1 LANPKVN
8 ELTFPDAN
16 GNPTKYNSGAWPKS
30 RFLASPRVGF
40 RWDVEGNKDL
50 IVRGGT
56 GIFTGKI
63 PFVWL
68 TNVPTNSG
76 MYQFGAN
83 VTNTAALQNYKFN
96 PNSDAYAST
105 FPTTAGTSVPAN
117 IVMTDPD
124 FKFPQIFRTNL
135 AFDKRFGQGWLFSM
149 EAIYT
154 KDLNAVRM
162 RNANEKPTNGILTGS
177 DARGR
182 FAAAGDRRLYSNIT
196 SAVIL
201 ENTNKGGGFSFT
213 TAMSKSFANG
223 FYGSFAYTYT
233 TYNEVTS
240 NPGSQ
245 ASSAWNSNPNVG
257 TQNALEM
264 YNSAYVIPHRII
276 GTLSYRKEYIKHLA
290 TTFSLFYEGASQGL
304 YTYTVNGDLNNDG
317 NSVDLMYI
325 PKDATDIIF
334 VASTASATANAYT
347 AQQQSDAF
355 FKFVENVPHL
365 KKNKGRYAQ
374 RNGAALPWYDRVDVK
389 ILQDLFTNIGK
400 RRNTIQISLDILNFT
415 NMINK
420 DWGVIKATTIRN
432 PLVFAG
438 YNSAGAPT
446 YRMTQI
452 NKELVTNPFQTV
464 QSTASTWGMQ
474 FGVRYI
480 F

>member
-1 LANPKVN
+1 MIKPMVRTIGGYDLDTWSKIYSKRDQFRKGISWHIPSQNLIDCLVEHSPIVSV
-8 ELTFPDAN
+8 
-16 GNPTKYNSGAWPKS
+16 GSG
-30 RFLASPRVGF
+30 LGF
-40 RWDVEGNKDL
+40 TEKKA
-50 IVRGGT
+50 I
-56 GIFTGKI
+56 I
-63 PFVWL
+63 
-68 TNVPTNSG
+68 SG
-76 MYQFGAN
+76 
-83 VTNTAALQNYKFN
+83 
-96 PNSDAYAST
+96 
-105 FPTTAGTSVPAN
+105 AN

-276 GTLSYRKEYIKHLA
+276 GTISYRKE
-290 TTFSLFYEGASQGL
+290 
-304 YTYTVNGDLNNDG
+304 
-317 NSVDLMYI
+317 
-325 PKDATDIIF
+325 
-334 VASTASATANAYT
+334 
-347 AQQQSDAF
+347 
-355 FKFVENVPHL
+355 
-365 KKNKGRYAQ
+365 
-374 RNGAALPWYDRVDVK
+374 
-389 ILQDLFTNIGK
+389 
-400 RRNTIQISLDILNFT
+400 
-415 NMINK
+415 
-420 DWGVIKATTIRN
+420 
-432 PLVFAG
+432 
-438 YNSAGAPT
+438 
-446 YRMTQI
+446 
-452 NKELVTNPFQTV
+452 
-464 QSTASTWGMQ
+464 
-474 FGVRYI
+474 
-480 F
+480 